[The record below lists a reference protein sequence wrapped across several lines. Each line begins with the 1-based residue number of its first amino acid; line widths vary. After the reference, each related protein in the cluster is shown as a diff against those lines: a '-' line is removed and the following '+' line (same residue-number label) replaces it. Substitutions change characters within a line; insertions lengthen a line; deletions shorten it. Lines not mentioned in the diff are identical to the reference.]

1 MKMIS
6 FQCQQRT
13 CGCAKTP
20 ERAGTNTARSGVFF
34 FVSNNHARGGVH
46 MGF

>member
-20 ERAGTNTARSGVFF
+20 ERAVSMRARSGVF
-34 FVSNNHARGGVH
+34 VSLSKNLASGGVLLV
-46 MGF
+46 

>member
-20 ERAGTNTARSGVFF
+20 ERAVSMTARSGVF
-34 FVSNNHARGGVH
+34 VSLSKNLASGGVLLL
-46 MGF
+46 